1 MTDTQPARTI
11 PNDAGDINERLMRR
25 FGITDLGRIE
35 SAHRSIRI
43 DLYSPEAKRSF
54 MRMFHPMQ
62 INVHFITSI
71 ARMGLSS
78 EMVEKAENDLRVM
91 LDTVT
96 STTDKGIARMEKRLQ
111 QNGIRELG
119 RYHLPPVSQDVPVFS
134 GLGRRYLELIARF
147 DHLMLMVETLA
158 LDEVINNTEATQLKS
173 EFKKPIR
180 SVAQAARLVR
190 NRLHRAFR
198 EREGTAD
205 EPPIARDGSDEV
217 GEPAAMGEV
226 QDGADGAQLGPE
238 QEGEVPRTG
247 PAATADDQT
256 PIVQA
261 ADATH

>member
-11 PNDAGDINERLMRR
+11 PNNAGDINERLMRR
-25 FGITDLGRIE
+25 FGMTDLGRIE
-35 SAHRSIRI
+35 SAHRSIKI

-71 ARMGLSS
+71 ARMGLPSD
-78 EMVEKAENDLRVM
+78 MVEKAESDLRVM

-96 STTDKGIARMEKRLQ
+96 ATMDKGIARIEKKLQ
-111 QNGIRELG
+111 QNGIRELAK
-119 RYHLPPVSQDVPVFS
+119 YHLPPVSQDVPVFS
-134 GLGRRYLELIARF
+134 GLGRRYLDLIARF

-158 LDEVINNTEATQLKS
+158 WDEAINNTEATLLKT

-198 EREGTAD
+198 DREGAAD
-205 EPPIARDGSDEV
+205 DQAVARDGTDAID
-217 GEPAAMGEV
+217 EPAAMGEGR
-226 QDGADGAQLGPE
+226 DGPDGAQFASSPDGTELASDP
-238 QEGEVPRTG
+238 
-247 PAATADDQT
+247 PAAAHDHGL
-256 PIVQA
+256 VEQA
-261 ADATH
+261 AGAPD